1 MSMAVLVG
9 AWAAVARSANPA
21 VPAATVAKA
30 AAGPLAAEA
39 SRARF
44 TVADDLEVDLVLAE
58 PVVSQPVFIDFD
70 QRGRLW
76 VMQYLQYPEPAGLKL
91 LSKDQWWR
99 AVYDKVPEPPPHGVK
114 GRDRITIHEDTD
126 GDGTFDVHKTFLD
139 GLNIATAF
147 ARGRG
152 GVYVLN
158 PPYLLFYAD
167 ANRDDVPDGDPEVL
181 LEGFGIEDTHSVI
194 NSLRWGRDGWLYGA
208 QGSTVTGAVRRPG
221 DDRVVKSIGQN
232 IWRYH
237 PESRTYEIFS
247 EGGGN
252 AFGVEMDDAGR
263 IFSGHNGDNT
273 RGFHYLQGAY
283 LRKGFDKH
291 GELSNPYAFG
301 WFPMM
306 EHGDYAR
313 FTHAFVVYESDVF
326 PDRYQGRLFALNPL
340 LNHVIVSRREPVG
353 STFRTRDEG
362 FAIESSDPWF
372 RPVDIKEGPDGN
384 LYVADWYDGQLAHT
398 DNYQGGIDR
407 DHGRIYRIRKK
418 GEKPGWRPEAADD
431 AALLGRLAGPRRWQR
446 QAALEALADAPRPQ
460 LDAPLHERLTRS
472 RGQESLEA
480 LWALHV
486 NGGLSTDRLAAAVAH
501 PEPWVRA
508 WAWRLAFDHAGT
520 IPAGLEAALRTA
532 ADREDDVDVL
542 CQIAC
547 SAKRIGDP
555 AQALPLVRLLLA
567 RDAHAEDPRFPLLVW
582 WALEAQVEP
591 AREAVLGLFAD
602 AGLWKGTLVE
612 REILPRLMRRF
623 AATGLRVD
631 LAVCTDL
638 LARAPSPAATAALMR
653 GFEEAYR
660 RRSLANVPPELAAAL
675 TRAGGGS
682 LALKVRQGDAAARRA
697 ALAILT
703 DEQAAPADRADYA
716 AMFGEARSPEAL
728 AGLLDVLGRTGD
740 DQVRA
745 AILGA
750 LPAYD
755 DPRIPEVVLARYD
768 RFTEDVRAVA
778 RALLASR
785 RPWARAFVAAVQS
798 GAITPASVPADTV
811 RQLTMLRDDDLARE
825 VAAIWGPVTGAST
838 EAMQA
843 EFARLRDLL
852 VSRSGGDPYA
862 GKQLYMQSCGKCHV
876 LHNLGGQVGPN
887 LTSFQRDDV
896 VRLLTSIVNPSAEI
910 REGYE
915 THVAM
920 LDDGRVV
927 QGFLVEQD
935 PQVVVLRT
943 AEGTT
948 VPLEVAAIEERAVS
962 GKSLMPE
969 GLLSGLSDDEV
980 RNLFAYLRT
989 TQPVTTPRGK

>member
-1 MSMAVLVG
+1 MRRLITMSIAVLVG
-9 AWAAVARSANPA
+9 SWLACAHGVEP
-21 VPAATVAKA
+21 
-30 AAGPLAAEA
+30 AAGPLVPEE

-70 QRGRLW
+70 DRGRLW
-76 VMQYLQYPEPAGLKL
+76 VMQYLQYPEPAGLTL

-99 AVYDKVPEPPPHGVK
+99 AVYDKVPRPPPHGVK

-126 GDGTFDVHKTFLD
+126 GDGTFDAHKTFLD

-152 GVYVLN
+152 GVYVAN

-167 ANRDDVPDGDPEVL
+167 ANRDDVPDGGPEVL

-237 PESRTYEIFS
+237 PETRTYDIFS

-252 AFGVEMDDAGR
+252 AFGVEMDRAGR

-313 FTHAFVVYESDVF
+313 FTHTFLVYESDAL
-326 PDRYQGRLFALNPL
+326 PDRYRGRLFALNPL
-340 LNHVIVSRREPVG
+340 HGHVIVSRREPVG

-362 FAIESSDPWF
+362 FAIQSADPWF

-384 LYVADWYDGQLAHT
+384 LYLADWYDSQLAHI
-398 DNYQGGIDR
+398 DNSQGGIDR
-407 DHGRIYRIRKK
+407 DRGRIYRIRKK
-418 GEKPGWRPEAADD
+418 GAKPGWRPEADDD
-431 AALLGRLAGPRRWQR
+431 AALLVRLAGPRRWQR
-446 QAALEALADAPRPQ
+446 QAAIEALADAPRPQ
-460 LDAPLHERLTRS
+460 LNAQLHERLTRS
-472 RGQESLEA
+472 RGQEALES

-486 NGGLSTDRLAAAVAH
+486 NGGLSTARLAAAVAH

-508 WAWRLAFDHAGT
+508 WAWRLAFDRADT
-520 IPAGLEAALRTA
+520 IPDGLEAALRA
-532 ADREDDVDVL
+532 AAEREDDVDVL

-547 SAKRIGDP
+547 SAKRMRDQ
-555 AQALPLVRLLLA
+555 AEALPLVRLLLM
-567 RDAHAEDPRFPLLVW
+567 RDPHADDPRFPLLVW
-582 WALEAQVEP
+582 WALESQVEP
-591 AREAVLGLFAD
+591 ARDAVLGLFAD
-602 AGLWKGTLVE
+602 AGLWRGRLVE

-623 AATGLRVD
+623 AATGLRTD
-631 LAVCTDL
+631 LAVCNDL
-638 LARAPSPAATAALMR
+638 LARSPSPAATAALMR

-682 LALKVRQGDAAARRA
+682 VALKVRQGDAAARRE
-697 ALAILT
+697 ALAILA
-703 DEQAAPADRADYA
+703 DEQAVAADRADFA
-716 AMFGEARSPEAL
+716 AMFGEAKSPEAL
-728 AGLLDVLGRTGD
+728 AGLLDVLMTTGD

-755 DPRIPEVVLARYD
+755 DPRIPEAVLARYG
-768 RFTEDVRAVA
+768 RFTEDVRALARALLVSRKPWA
-778 RALLASR
+778 RALLA
-785 RPWARAFVAAVQS
+785 AVRA
-798 GAITPASVPADTV
+798 GAITPVSLTGDTV
-811 RQLTMLRDDDLARE
+811 RQLTMLRDDEIARD
-825 VAAIWGPVTGAST
+825 VAAIWGPVGGAST

-843 EFARLRDLL
+843 EFSRLRDLL
-852 VSRSGGDPYA
+852 AARPGGDPYA
-862 GKQLYMQSCGKCHV
+862 GKQLFMQSCGKCHV
-876 LHNLGGQVGPN
+876 LHNAGGQVGPN
-887 LTSFQRDDV
+887 LTSYQRDDV
-896 VRLLTSIVNPSAEI
+896 NRLLVNVVNPSAEI

-935 PQVVVLRT
+935 PHLVVLRT

-948 VPLEVAAIEERAVS
+948 VPLERDSIEERVVN
-962 GKSLMPE
+962 GTSLMPE
-969 GLLSGLSDDEV
+969 GLLTGLSDDQV
-980 RNLFAYLRT
+980 RDLFAYLRT
-989 TQPVTTPRGK
+989 TQPVTEPRRR